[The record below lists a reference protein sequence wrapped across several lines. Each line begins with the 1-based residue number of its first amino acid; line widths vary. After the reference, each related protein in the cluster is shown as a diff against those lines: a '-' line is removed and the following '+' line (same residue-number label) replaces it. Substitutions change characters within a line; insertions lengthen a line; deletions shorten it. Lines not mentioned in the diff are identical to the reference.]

1 MIRCF
6 QVKLTKNLL
15 VLKKLFF
22 FTALCWTGIIAFLSL
37 VQLNNVPLGNVPN
50 IDKYVHAFFYFWFTS
65 LWFLFLK
72 KQINNTSSFKPLAIS
87 FMLSVFFGIT
97 IEILQELCTTT
108 RKAELSDVLA
118 NITGATLAVIV
129 ILLLNKNKSLDKI

>member
-6 QVKLTKNLL
+6 QANLTKNLL

-37 VQLNNVPLGNVPN
+37 VQLNNVPLGNIPN
-50 IDKYVHAFFYFWFTS
+50 IDKYVHAFFHFWFTS

-108 RKAELSDVLA
+108 RKAELLDVLA
-118 NITGATLAVIV
+118 NVTGATLAVIV